1 MLIKAIGIKKYYK
14 KVVRAVDGIDLEVR
28 EGEILGILGPNG
40 AGKSTAISVISS
52 LIKPDGGD
60 VLFKGQSILK
70 NPGDLRRVMGIVP
83 QDVALYP
90 DLSAA
95 ENLKFFGKLYGL
107 RGEGLQ
113 ERIREV
119 LDLLGLNGRAK
130 DAVKNYS
137 GGMKRRVN
145 IGAALLHH
153 PEVLIMDEP
162 TVGIDPQSR
171 SHILDTVKALNKKGM
186 TIIYTSHYMEEVE
199 HLCDRIY
206 VMDHG
211 KVIAS
216 GTKEDLKNLM
226 GGDDIV
232 SLQTDIASEGFL
244 KDLRGNVKVRN
255 ADQKDGSITLMV
267 QKDCDILSDIF
278 EAASKNG
285 VKLKSLDVKTPTL
298 EDVFLY
304 LTGRGLRD

>member
-1 MLIKAIGIKKYYK
+1 MLIEAKGIKKYYK
-14 KVVRAVDGIDLEVR
+14 KVRAVDGIDLEVR
-28 EGEILGILGPNG
+28 QGEILGILGPNG

-52 LIKPDGGD
+52 LIRPDGGD
-60 VLFKGQSILK
+60 VFFKGESILK
-70 NPGDLRRVMGIVP
+70 NPAAIRRVMGIVP
-83 QDVALYP
+83 QEVALYP

-107 RGEGLQ
+107 RGEKLKTRMQ
-113 ERIREV
+113 EV
-119 LDLLGLNGRAK
+119 LDLLELNGRAK

-232 SLQTDIASEGFL
+232 SLQTDKASEGFL
-244 KDLRGNVKVRN
+244 KELRGNLKVKN
-255 ADQKDGSITLMV
+255 ADQKGNSITLMV

-278 EAASKNG
+278 EAASRNG
-285 VKLKSLDVKTPTL
+285 VKLKSLDIKTPTL

>member
-1 MLIKAIGIKKYYK
+1 MLIEAKGIKKYYK
-14 KVVRAVDGIDLEVR
+14 KVRAVDGIDLEVR
-28 EGEILGILGPNG
+28 QGEILGILGPNG

-60 VLFKGQSILK
+60 VFFKGESILK
-70 NPGDLRRVMGIVP
+70 NPAVIRKVMGIVP
-83 QDVALYP
+83 QEVAIYP

-107 RGEGLQ
+107 RGDMLQ
-113 ERIREV
+113 KRIQEV

-153 PEVLIMDEP
+153 PEILIMDEP

-171 SHILDTVKALNKKGM
+171 NHILETVKELNKKGM

-199 HLCDRIY
+199 HLCHRIY

-232 SLQTDIASEGFL
+232 SLLTDRASESFL
-244 KDLRGNVKVRN
+244 KELRGNLKVKN
-255 ADQKDGSITLMV
+255 ADQRDGSITLMV
-267 QKDCDILSDIF
+267 EKDCDILSDIF
-278 EAASKNG
+278 EAASKSG
-285 VKLKSLDVKTPTL
+285 IKLKSLDVKTPTL

>member
-1 MLIKAIGIKKYYK
+1 MLIEAKGIKKYYK
-14 KVVRAVDGIDLEVR
+14 KVRAVDGIDLEVR
-28 EGEILGILGPNG
+28 QGEILGILGPNG

-52 LIKPDGGD
+52 LIRPDGGD
-60 VLFKGQSILK
+60 VFFKGESILK
-70 NPGDLRRVMGIVP
+70 NPAAIRRVMGIVP
-83 QDVALYP
+83 QEVALYP

-107 RGEGLQ
+107 RGEKLKTRMQ
-113 ERIREV
+113 EV
-119 LDLLGLNGRAK
+119 LDLLELNGRAK

-171 SHILDTVKALNKKGM
+171 SHILDTVKALNQKGM

-199 HLCDRIY
+199 QLCDRIY

-211 KVIAS
+211 KVIAT

-232 SLQTDIASEGFL
+232 SLKTDRASEGFL
-244 KDLRGNVKVRN
+244 KDLRGNLKVKN
-255 ADQKDGSITLMV
+255 ADQKGNSITLMV

-278 EAASKNG
+278 EAASRNG
-285 VKLKSLDVKTPTL
+285 VKLKSLDIKTPTL

>member
-1 MLIKAIGIKKYYK
+1 MLIKAVGIKKYYK
-14 KVVRAVDGIDLEVR
+14 KVRAVDGIDLEVR

-285 VKLKSLDVKTPTL
+285 VKLKSLDIKTPTL

>member
-1 MLIKAIGIKKYYK
+1 MLIEAKGIKKYYK
-14 KVVRAVDGIDLEVR
+14 KVRAVDGIDLEIR
-28 EGEILGILGPNG
+28 QGEILGILGPNG

-52 LIKPDGGD
+52 LIRPDEGD
-60 VLFKGQSILK
+60 VFFKGESILK
-70 NPGDLRRVMGIVP
+70 NPAAIRRVMGIVP
-83 QDVALYP
+83 QEVALYP

-107 RGEGLQ
+107 RGEKLKTRMQ
-113 ERIREV
+113 EV
-119 LDLLGLNGRAK
+119 LDLLELNGRAK

-199 HLCDRIY
+199 QLCDRIY

-211 KVIAS
+211 KVIAT

-232 SLQTDIASEGFL
+232 SLQTDKASEGFL
-244 KDLRGNVKVRN
+244 KELRGNLKVKN
-255 ADQKDGSITLMV
+255 ADQKGNSITLMV

-278 EAASKNG
+278 EAASRNG
-285 VKLKSLDVKTPTL
+285 VKLKSLDIKTPTL

>member
-1 MLIKAIGIKKYYK
+1 MLIEAKGIKKYYK
-14 KVVRAVDGIDLEVR
+14 KVRAVDGIDLEIR
-28 EGEILGILGPNG
+28 QGEILGILGPNG

-52 LIKPDGGD
+52 LIRPDGGD
-60 VLFKGQSILK
+60 VFFKGESILK
-70 NPGDLRRVMGIVP
+70 NPAAIRRVMGIVP
-83 QDVALYP
+83 QEVALYP

-107 RGEGLQ
+107 RGEKLKTRMQ
-113 ERIREV
+113 EV
-119 LDLLGLNGRAK
+119 LDLLELNGRAK

-171 SHILDTVKALNKKGM
+171 SHILDTVKALNQKGM

-232 SLQTDIASEGFL
+232 SLQTDKASEGFL
-244 KDLRGNVKVRN
+244 KELRGNLKVKN
-255 ADQKDGSITLMV
+255 ADQKGNSITLMV

-278 EAASKNG
+278 EAASRNG
-285 VKLKSLDVKTPTL
+285 VKLKSLDIKTPTL

>member
-1 MLIKAIGIKKYYK
+1 MIIKAEGIKKYYK
-14 KVVRAVDGIDLEVR
+14 KVRAVDGIDLEVR

-70 NPGDLRRVMGIVP
+70 NPSDLRRVMGIVP

-107 RGEGLQ
+107 RGEDLQ

-232 SLQTDIASEGFL
+232 SLQTDMASEGFL
-244 KDLRGNVKVRN
+244 KDLRGNLKVRN
-255 ADQKDGSITLMV
+255 IDQKDGSITLMV

-278 EAASKNG
+278 EAASKNE

>member
-1 MLIKAIGIKKYYK
+1 MLIQAKGIRKYYK
-14 KVVRAVDGIDLEVR
+14 KVRAVDGIDLEVR

-52 LIKPDGGD
+52 LIKPDGGEI
-60 VLFKGQSILK
+60 LFKSVSILK
-70 NPGDLRRVMGIVP
+70 SPATIRRVMGIVP

-95 ENLKFFGKLYGL
+95 ENLKFFGRLYDL
-107 RGEGLQ
+107 RGDTLKA
-113 ERIREV
+113 RIQEV

-130 DAVKNYS
+130 DMVKNYS

-153 PEVLIMDEP
+153 PEILIMDEP

-171 SHILDTVKALNKKGM
+171 SHILDTVKELNKKGM

-199 HLCDRIY
+199 QLCHRIY

-211 KVIAS
+211 KIIAS
-216 GTKEDLKNLM
+216 GTKEELKDLV

-232 SLQTDIASEGFL
+232 TMQVDRIEEQFI
-244 KDLRGNVKVRN
+244 KDMKGNVKVKS
-255 ADQKDGSITLMV
+255 AGQEGSSVTLV
-267 QKDCDILSDIF
+267 VKKDCDILSDIF
-278 EAASKNG
+278 ETAQKNK
-285 VKLKSLDVKTPTL
+285 VRLKSLDIKTPTL
-298 EDVFLY
+298 EDVFLH

>member
-1 MLIKAIGIKKYYK
+1 MLIEAKGIKKYYK
-14 KVVRAVDGIDLEVR
+14 KVRAVDGIDLEIR
-28 EGEILGILGPNG
+28 QGEILGILGPNG

-52 LIKPDGGD
+52 LIRPDGGD
-60 VLFKGQSILK
+60 VFFKGESILK
-70 NPGDLRRVMGIVP
+70 NPAAIRRVMGIVP
-83 QDVALYP
+83 QEVALYP

-107 RGEGLQ
+107 RGEKLKTRMQ
-113 ERIREV
+113 EV
-119 LDLLGLNGRAK
+119 LDLLELNGRAK

-171 SHILDTVKALNKKGM
+171 SHILDTVKALNQKGM

-211 KVIAS
+211 KVIAT

-232 SLQTDIASEGFL
+232 SLKTDRASEGFL
-244 KDLRGNVKVRN
+244 KDLRGSLKVKN
-255 ADQKDGSITLMV
+255 ADQKGNSITLMV

-278 EAASKNG
+278 EAASRNG
-285 VKLKSLDVKTPTL
+285 VKLKSLDIKTPTL

>member
-1 MLIKAIGIKKYYK
+1 MLIKAEGIKKYYK
-14 KVVRAVDGIDLEVR
+14 KVRAVDGMDLEVR
-28 EGEILGILGPNG
+28 DGEILGILGPNG

-70 NPGDLRRVMGIVP
+70 NPGGLRRVMGIVP

-107 RGEGLQ
+107 RGDALQ
-113 ERIREV
+113 ERTRGV

-206 VMDHG
+206 VMDNG
-211 KVIAS
+211 KVIAY
-216 GTKEDLKNLM
+216 GTKDDLKNLM

-232 SLQTDIASEGFL
+232 SLQTDRASEGFL
-244 KDLRGNVKVRN
+244 KDLRGNLKVRN

-278 EAASKNG
+278 EAATRNG
-285 VKLKSLDVKTPTL
+285 IMLKSLDVKTPTL

>member
-1 MLIKAIGIKKYYK
+1 MLIETKGIKKYYK
-14 KVVRAVDGIDLEVR
+14 KVRAVDGIGLEVR
-28 EGEILGILGPNG
+28 QGEILGILGPNG

-52 LIKPDGGD
+52 LIRPDEGD
-60 VLFKGQSILK
+60 VFFKGESILK
-70 NPGDLRRVMGIVP
+70 NPAAIRRVMGIVP
-83 QDVALYP
+83 QEVALYP

-107 RGEGLQ
+107 RGEKLKTRMQ
-113 ERIREV
+113 EV
-119 LDLLGLNGRAK
+119 LDLLELNGRAK

-199 HLCDRIY
+199 QLCDRIY

-232 SLQTDIASEGFL
+232 SLQTDRASEGFL
-244 KDLRGNVKVRN
+244 KELRGNLKVKN
-255 ADQKDGSITLMV
+255 ADQKGNSITLMV

-278 EAASKNG
+278 EAASRNG
-285 VKLKSLDVKTPTL
+285 VKLKSLDIKTPTL

>member
-1 MLIKAIGIKKYYK
+1 MLIEAKGIKKYYK
-14 KVVRAVDGIDLEVR
+14 KVRAVDGIDLEIR
-28 EGEILGILGPNG
+28 QGEILGILGPNG

-52 LIKPDGGD
+52 LIRPDGGD
-60 VLFKGQSILK
+60 VFFKGESILK
-70 NPGDLRRVMGIVP
+70 NPAAIRRVMGIVP
-83 QDVALYP
+83 QEVALYP

-107 RGEGLQ
+107 RGEKLKTRMQ
-113 ERIREV
+113 EV
-119 LDLLGLNGRAK
+119 LDLLELNGRAK

-171 SHILDTVKALNKKGM
+171 SHILDTVKALNQKGM

-232 SLQTDIASEGFL
+232 SLQTDKASEGFL
-244 KDLRGNVKVRN
+244 KDLRGSLKVKN
-255 ADQKDGSITLMV
+255 ADQKGNSITLMV

-278 EAASKNG
+278 EAASRNG
-285 VKLKSLDVKTPTL
+285 VKLKSLDIKTPTL

>member
-1 MLIKAIGIKKYYK
+1 MLIEAKGIKKYYK
-14 KVVRAVDGIDLEVR
+14 KVRAVDGIDLEVR
-28 EGEILGILGPNG
+28 QGEILGILGPNG

-52 LIKPDGGD
+52 LIRPDGGD
-60 VLFKGQSILK
+60 VFFKGKSILK
-70 NPGDLRRVMGIVP
+70 NPAAIRRVMGIVP
-83 QDVALYP
+83 QEVALYP

-107 RGEGLQ
+107 RGEKLKTRMQ
-113 ERIREV
+113 EV
-119 LDLLGLNGRAK
+119 LDLLELNGRAK

-171 SHILDTVKALNKKGM
+171 SHILDTVKALNQKGM

-199 HLCDRIY
+199 QLCDRIY

-232 SLQTDIASEGFL
+232 SLQTDKASEGFL
-244 KDLRGNVKVRN
+244 KELRGNLKVKN
-255 ADQKDGSITLMV
+255 ADQKGNSITLMV

-278 EAASKNG
+278 EAASRNG
-285 VKLKSLDVKTPTL
+285 VKLKSLDIKTPTL

>member
-1 MLIKAIGIKKYYK
+1 MLIEAKGIKKYYK
-14 KVVRAVDGIDLEVR
+14 KVRAVDGIDLEIR
-28 EGEILGILGPNG
+28 QGEILGILGPNG

-52 LIKPDGGD
+52 LIRPDGGD
-60 VLFKGQSILK
+60 VFFKGESILK
-70 NPGDLRRVMGIVP
+70 NPAAIRQVMGIVP
-83 QDVALYP
+83 QEIALYP

-107 RGEGLQ
+107 RGEKLKTRMQ
-113 ERIREV
+113 EV
-119 LDLLGLNGRAK
+119 LDLLELNGRAK

-199 HLCDRIY
+199 QLCDRIY

-232 SLQTDIASEGFL
+232 SLQTDKASEGFL
-244 KDLRGNVKVRN
+244 RELRGNLKVKN
-255 ADQKDGSITLMV
+255 ADQKGNSITLMV

-278 EAASKNG
+278 EAASRNG
-285 VKLKSLDVKTPTL
+285 VKLKSLDIKTPTL

>member
-1 MLIKAIGIKKYYK
+1 MLIEAKGIKKYYK
-14 KVVRAVDGIDLEVR
+14 KVRAVDGIDLEVR
-28 EGEILGILGPNG
+28 QGEILGILGPNG

-52 LIKPDGGD
+52 LIRPDGGD
-60 VLFKGQSILK
+60 VFFKGESILK
-70 NPGDLRRVMGIVP
+70 NPAAIRRVMGIVP
-83 QDVALYP
+83 QEVALYP

-107 RGEGLQ
+107 RGEKLKTRMQ
-113 ERIREV
+113 EV
-119 LDLLGLNGRAK
+119 LDLLELNGRAK

-171 SHILDTVKALNKKGM
+171 SHILDTVKALNQKGM

-232 SLQTDIASEGFL
+232 SLKTDRASEGFL
-244 KDLRGNVKVRN
+244 KDLRGNLKVKN
-255 ADQKDGSITLMV
+255 ADQKGNSITLMV

-278 EAASKNG
+278 EAASRNG
-285 VKLKSLDVKTPTL
+285 VKLKSLDIKTPTL

>member
-1 MLIKAIGIKKYYK
+1 MLIEAKGIKKYYK
-14 KVVRAVDGIDLEVR
+14 KVRAVDGIDLEVR
-28 EGEILGILGPNG
+28 QGEILGILGPNG

-52 LIKPDGGD
+52 LIRPDGGD
-60 VLFKGQSILK
+60 VFFKGESILK
-70 NPGDLRRVMGIVP
+70 NPAAIRRVMGIVP
-83 QDVALYP
+83 QEVALYP

-107 RGEGLQ
+107 RGEKLKTRMQ
-113 ERIREV
+113 EV
-119 LDLLGLNGRAK
+119 LDLLELNGRAK

-211 KVIAS
+211 KVIAT

-232 SLQTDIASEGFL
+232 SLKTDRASEGFL
-244 KDLRGNVKVRN
+244 KDLRGNLKVKN
-255 ADQKDGSITLMV
+255 ADQKGNSITLMV

-278 EAASKNG
+278 EAASRNG
-285 VKLKSLDVKTPTL
+285 VKLKSLDIKTPTL

>member
-1 MLIKAIGIKKYYK
+1 MLIEAKGIKKYYK
-14 KVVRAVDGIDLEVR
+14 KVRAVDGIDLEVR
-28 EGEILGILGPNG
+28 QGEILGILGPNG

-52 LIKPDGGD
+52 LIRPDEGD
-60 VLFKGQSILK
+60 VFFKGESILK
-70 NPGDLRRVMGIVP
+70 NPAAIRRVMGIVP
-83 QDVALYP
+83 QEVALYP

-107 RGEGLQ
+107 RGEKLKTRMQ
-113 ERIREV
+113 EV
-119 LDLLGLNGRAK
+119 LDLLELNGRAK

-199 HLCDRIY
+199 QLCDRIY

-211 KVIAS
+211 KVIAT

-232 SLQTDIASEGFL
+232 SLQTDRASEGFL
-244 KDLRGNVKVRN
+244 RELRGSLKVKN
-255 ADQKDGSITLMV
+255 ADQKGNSITLMV

-278 EAASKNG
+278 EAASRNG
-285 VKLKSLDVKTPTL
+285 VKLKSLDIKTPTL

>member
-1 MLIKAIGIKKYYK
+1 
-14 KVVRAVDGIDLEVR
+14 
-28 EGEILGILGPNG
+28 
-40 AGKSTAISVISS
+40 
-52 LIKPDGGD
+52 
-60 VLFKGQSILK
+60 
-70 NPGDLRRVMGIVP
+70 
-83 QDVALYP
+83 
-90 DLSAA
+90 
-95 ENLKFFGKLYGL
+95 
-107 RGEGLQ
+107 
-113 ERIREV
+113 
-119 LDLLGLNGRAK
+119 
-130 DAVKNYS
+130 
-137 GGMKRRVN
+137 
-145 IGAALLHH
+145 LHH

-232 SLQTDIASEGFL
+232 SLQTDKASEGFL
-244 KDLRGNVKVRN
+244 KDLRGNLKVKN
-255 ADQKDGSITLMV
+255 ADQKGNSITLMV

-278 EAASKNG
+278 EAASRNG
-285 VKLKSLDVKTPTL
+285 VKLKSLDIKTPTL

>member
-1 MLIKAIGIKKYYK
+1 MLIKAVGIKKYYK
-14 KVVRAVDGIDLEVR
+14 KVRAVDGIDLEVK

-52 LIKPDGGD
+52 LLKPDGGD

-113 ERIREV
+113 ERIHEV

-232 SLQTDIASEGFL
+232 SLQTDRVSEDFL

-255 ADQKDGSITLMV
+255 VDQKDGSITLMV

>member
-1 MLIKAIGIKKYYK
+1 MLIEAKGIKKYYK
-14 KVVRAVDGIDLEVR
+14 KVRAVDGIDLEIR
-28 EGEILGILGPNG
+28 QGEILGILGPNG

-52 LIKPDGGD
+52 LIRPDGGD
-60 VLFKGQSILK
+60 VFFKGESILK
-70 NPGDLRRVMGIVP
+70 NPAAIRRVMGIVP
-83 QDVALYP
+83 QEVALYP

-107 RGEGLQ
+107 RGEKLKTRMQ
-113 ERIREV
+113 EV
-119 LDLLGLNGRAK
+119 LDLLELNGRAK

-199 HLCDRIY
+199 QLCDRIY

-232 SLQTDIASEGFL
+232 SLQTDKASEGFL
-244 KDLRGNVKVRN
+244 KELRGNLKVKN
-255 ADQKDGSITLMV
+255 ADQKGNSITLMV

-278 EAASKNG
+278 EAASRNG
-285 VKLKSLDVKTPTL
+285 VKLKSLDIKTPTL

>member
-1 MLIKAIGIKKYYK
+1 MLIKAKGIKKHFK
-14 KVVRAVDGIDLEVR
+14 KIRAVDGIDLDVR
-28 EGEILGILGPNG
+28 QGEILGILGPNG
-40 AGKSTAISVISS
+40 AGKSTAISIISS
-52 LIKPDGGD
+52 LIKPDGGN
-60 VLFKGQSILK
+60 VFFREESILK
-70 NPGDLRRVMGIVP
+70 KPAAMRKAMGIVP
-83 QDVALYP
+83 QEVALYP

-95 ENLKFFGKLYGL
+95 ENLKFFGRLYGL
-107 RGEGLQ
+107 RGEMLKT
-113 ERIREV
+113 RIQEV
-119 LDLLGLNGRAK
+119 LNIIELNGRAK

-171 SHILDTVKALNKKGM
+171 NHILDTVKELNKKGM
-186 TIIYTSHYMEEVE
+186 TIIYTSHYMEEAE

-206 VMDHG
+206 IMDHG

-216 GTKEDLKNLM
+216 GSKDELQNLM

-232 SLQTDIASEGFL
+232 SLRTDRADEGFL
-244 KDLRGNVKVRN
+244 KGLRGNLKVKN
-255 ADQKDGSITLMV
+255 AELKNGSIILMV
-267 QKDCDILSDIF
+267 QKESDILSDIF
-278 EAASKNG
+278 EAASARG
-285 VKLKSLDVKTPTL
+285 VRLKSLDVKTPTL

>member
-1 MLIKAIGIKKYYK
+1 MLIEAKGIKKYYK
-14 KVVRAVDGIDLEVR
+14 KVRAVDGIDLEIR
-28 EGEILGILGPNG
+28 QGEILGILGPNG

-52 LIKPDGGD
+52 LIRPDGGD
-60 VLFKGQSILK
+60 VFFKGESILK
-70 NPGDLRRVMGIVP
+70 NPAAIRRVMGIVP
-83 QDVALYP
+83 QEVALYP

-107 RGEGLQ
+107 RGEKLKTRMQ
-113 ERIREV
+113 EV
-119 LDLLGLNGRAK
+119 LDLLELNGRAK

-171 SHILDTVKALNKKGM
+171 SHILDTVKALNQKGM

-211 KVIAS
+211 KVIAT

-232 SLQTDIASEGFL
+232 SLQTDRASEGFL
-244 KDLRGNVKVRN
+244 KDLRGNLKVKN
-255 ADQKDGSITLMV
+255 ADQKGNSITLMV

-278 EAASKNG
+278 EAASRNG
-285 VKLKSLDVKTPTL
+285 VKLKSLDIKTPTL

>member
-1 MLIKAIGIKKYYK
+1 MLIKAVGIKKYYK
-14 KVVRAVDGIDLEVR
+14 KVRAVDGIDLEVR

-90 DLSAA
+90 GLSAA

-171 SHILDTVKALNKKGM
+171 SHILDTVKTLNKKGM

-211 KVIAS
+211 KIIAS

-232 SLQTDIASEGFL
+232 SLKTDIASEGFL
-244 KDLRGNVKVRN
+244 KDLRGNLKVRN
-255 ADQKDGSITLMV
+255 VDQKDGSITLMV

-278 EAASKNG
+278 EAASRNG
-285 VKLKSLDVKTPTL
+285 VKLKSLDIKTPTL

>member
-1 MLIKAIGIKKYYK
+1 MLIEAKGIKKYYK
-14 KVVRAVDGIDLEVR
+14 KVRAVDGIDLEVR
-28 EGEILGILGPNG
+28 QGEILGILGPNG

-52 LIKPDGGD
+52 LIRPDEGD
-60 VLFKGQSILK
+60 VFFKGESILK
-70 NPGDLRRVMGIVP
+70 NPAAIRQVMGIVP
-83 QDVALYP
+83 QEVALYP

-107 RGEGLQ
+107 RGEKLKTRMQ
-113 ERIREV
+113 EV
-119 LDLLGLNGRAK
+119 LDLLELNGRAK

-171 SHILDTVKALNKKGM
+171 SHILDTVKALNQKGM

-199 HLCDRIY
+199 QLCDRIY

-211 KVIAS
+211 KVIAT

-232 SLQTDIASEGFL
+232 SLKTDRASEGFL
-244 KDLRGNVKVRN
+244 KDLRGNLKVKN
-255 ADQKDGSITLMV
+255 ADQKGNSITLMV

-278 EAASKNG
+278 EAASRNG
-285 VKLKSLDVKTPTL
+285 VKLKSLDIKTPTL

>member
-1 MLIKAIGIKKYYK
+1 MLIKAEGIKKYYK
-14 KVVRAVDGIDLEVR
+14 KVRAVDGIDLEVR

-206 VMDHG
+206 VMDNG

-232 SLQTDIASEGFL
+232 SLQTDMASEGFL
-244 KDLRGNVKVRN
+244 KDLRGNLKVRN
-255 ADQKDGSITLMV
+255 IDQKDGNITLMV

>member
-1 MLIKAIGIKKYYK
+1 MLIEAKGIKKYYK
-14 KVVRAVDGIDLEVR
+14 KVRAVDGIDLEVR
-28 EGEILGILGPNG
+28 QGEILGILGPNG

-52 LIKPDGGD
+52 LIRPDEGD
-60 VLFKGQSILK
+60 VFFKGESILK
-70 NPGDLRRVMGIVP
+70 NPAAIRRVMGIVP
-83 QDVALYP
+83 QEVALYP

-107 RGEGLQ
+107 RGEKLKTRMQ
-113 ERIREV
+113 EV
-119 LDLLGLNGRAK
+119 LDLLELNGRAK

-199 HLCDRIY
+199 QLCDRIY

-211 KVIAS
+211 KVIAT

-232 SLQTDIASEGFL
+232 SLKTDRASEGFL
-244 KDLRGNVKVRN
+244 KDLRGNLKVKN
-255 ADQKDGSITLMV
+255 ADQKGNSITLMV

-278 EAASKNG
+278 EAASRNG
-285 VKLKSLDVKTPTL
+285 VKLKSLDIKTPTL

>member
-1 MLIKAIGIKKYYK
+1 MLIEAKGIKKYYK
-14 KVVRAVDGIDLEVR
+14 KVRAVDGIDLEVR
-28 EGEILGILGPNG
+28 QGEILGILGPNG

-52 LIKPDGGD
+52 LIRPDEGD
-60 VLFKGQSILK
+60 VFFKGESILK
-70 NPGDLRRVMGIVP
+70 NPAAIRRVMGIVP
-83 QDVALYP
+83 QEVALYP

-107 RGEGLQ
+107 RGEKLKTRMQ
-113 ERIREV
+113 EV
-119 LDLLGLNGRAK
+119 LDLLELNGRAK

-171 SHILDTVKALNKKGM
+171 SHILDTVKALNQKGM

-232 SLQTDIASEGFL
+232 SLQTDKASEGFL
-244 KDLRGNVKVRN
+244 KELRGNLKVKN
-255 ADQKDGSITLMV
+255 ADQKGNSITLMV

-278 EAASKNG
+278 EAASRNG
-285 VKLKSLDVKTPTL
+285 VKLKSLDIKTPTL

>member
-1 MLIKAIGIKKYYK
+1 MLIKAVGIKKYYK
-14 KVVRAVDGIDLEVR
+14 KVRAVDGIDLEVR

-90 DLSAA
+90 DLSSA

-107 RGEGLQ
+107 RGEKLKTRMQ
-113 ERIREV
+113 EV
-119 LDLLGLNGRAK
+119 LDLLELNGRAK

-171 SHILDTVKALNKKGM
+171 SHILDTVKTLNKKGM

-211 KVIAS
+211 KIIAS

-232 SLQTDIASEGFL
+232 SLKTDIASEGFL
-244 KDLRGNVKVRN
+244 KDLRGNLKVRN
-255 ADQKDGSITLMV
+255 VDQKDGSITLMV

-285 VKLKSLDVKTPTL
+285 VKLKSLDIKTPTL

>member
-1 MLIKAIGIKKYYK
+1 MLIEAKGIKKYYK
-14 KVVRAVDGIDLEVR
+14 KVRAVDGIDLEIR
-28 EGEILGILGPNG
+28 QGEILGILGPNG

-52 LIKPDGGD
+52 LIRPDGGD
-60 VLFKGQSILK
+60 VFFKGKSILK
-70 NPGDLRRVMGIVP
+70 NPAAIRRVMGIVP
-83 QDVALYP
+83 QEVALYP

-107 RGEGLQ
+107 RGEKLKTRMQ
-113 ERIREV
+113 EV
-119 LDLLGLNGRAK
+119 LDLLELNGRAK

-171 SHILDTVKALNKKGM
+171 SHILDTVKALNQKGM

-199 HLCDRIY
+199 QLCDRIY

-232 SLQTDIASEGFL
+232 SLQTDKASEGFL
-244 KDLRGNVKVRN
+244 KELRGNLKVKN
-255 ADQKDGSITLMV
+255 ADQKGNSITLMV

-278 EAASKNG
+278 EAASRNG
-285 VKLKSLDVKTPTL
+285 VKLKSLDIKTPTL

>member
-1 MLIKAIGIKKYYK
+1 MLIEAKGIKKYYK
-14 KVVRAVDGIDLEVR
+14 KVRAVDGIDLEVR
-28 EGEILGILGPNG
+28 QGEILGILGPNG

-52 LIKPDGGD
+52 LIRPDEGD
-60 VLFKGQSILK
+60 VFFKGESILK
-70 NPGDLRRVMGIVP
+70 NPAAIRQVMGIVP
-83 QDVALYP
+83 QEVALYP

-107 RGEGLQ
+107 RGEKLKTRMQ
-113 ERIREV
+113 EV
-119 LDLLGLNGRAK
+119 LDLLELNGRAK

-199 HLCDRIY
+199 QLCDRIY

-211 KVIAS
+211 KVIAT

-232 SLQTDIASEGFL
+232 SLKTDRASEGFL
-244 KDLRGNVKVRN
+244 KDLRGNLKVKN
-255 ADQKDGSITLMV
+255 ADQKGNSITLMV

-278 EAASKNG
+278 EAASRNG
-285 VKLKSLDVKTPTL
+285 VKLKSLDIKTPTL